1 MEDFSDVREDKKT
14 MRNNIFLFGH
24 GGSGNHGCEAIV
36 RSTLRILSETL
47 SLKDCILL
55 SNKTDQEKRY
65 GIDGL
70 CSIEDIG
77 RRPKNLDYFRSY
89 INMKLNGNYED
100 FDTYPMRS
108 VIRKYK
114 GKALALSIGG
124 DNYCY
129 GKNSVLAYQNKL
141 FNDADI
147 KTVLWGCSIEESV
160 LDNSNDKE
168 DLLRYSYIIA
178 RESLTHDLLLAHGF
192 KKVALCPDSAF
203 ALPVKDLNLPFDNVV
218 GINLSPWVMTCEE
231 KEGVTYQNFIS
242 LIDFILSK
250 TDLNIA
256 LIPHVVWNHSDDRI
270 PLQKLF
276 EKYSSTIRIVLIEDQ
291 NAESLK
297 GVISK
302 CRYMIAARTHASIA
316 AYSTCVPTWVVGYS
330 VKAKGIAKDIFGTY
344 DNYVLPVQQL
354 SSPHEL
360 MKGFEWLM
368 KNEDSIRRHL
378 EEFMPGYIK
387 RIWDA
392 GLILQEI

>member
-1 MEDFSDVREDKKT
+1 MNMEDKYIER
-14 MRNNIFLFGH
+14 ILLFGH

-47 SLKDCILL
+47 SLQDCILF
-55 SNKTDQEKRY
+55 SDKIDQEKKY
-65 GIDGL
+65 GISDL
-70 CSIEDIG
+70 CNIKNIG
-77 RRPKNLDYFRSY
+77 RRPKNFEYFRSY
-89 INMKLNGNYED
+89 LNMKLSGRYED

-108 VIRKYK
+108 AIKKIRKN
-114 GKALALSIGG
+114 ALALSIGG

-129 GKNSVLAYQNKL
+129 GKNSVIAYQNRL
-141 FNDADI
+141 FNKAGI

-160 LDNSNDKE
+160 FNNSKDTA

-178 RESLTHDLLLAHGF
+178 RESITYNLLLAHGF
-192 KKVALCPDSAF
+192 KKVALCPDPAF
-203 ALPVKDLNLPFDNVV
+203 ALPIKNMDMPFDNVV
-218 GINLSPWVMTCEE
+218 GINLSPMVMTCEE

-270 PLQKLF
+270 PLHNLF
-276 EKYSSTIRIVLIEDQ
+276 EKYSSTNRIVLIEDN

-302 CRYMIAARTHASIA
+302 CRFMIAARTHASIA
-316 AYSTCVPTWVVGYS
+316 AYSTCVPTLVVGYS

-354 SSPHEL
+354 SSPYEL
-360 MKGFEWLM
+360 TRGFEWLM
-368 KNEDSIRRHL
+368 KNENSIRSHL
-378 EEFMPGYIK
+378 QNFIPDYIDNSWEAGKILK
-387 RIWDA
+387 RNNLFA
-392 GLILQEI
+392 F